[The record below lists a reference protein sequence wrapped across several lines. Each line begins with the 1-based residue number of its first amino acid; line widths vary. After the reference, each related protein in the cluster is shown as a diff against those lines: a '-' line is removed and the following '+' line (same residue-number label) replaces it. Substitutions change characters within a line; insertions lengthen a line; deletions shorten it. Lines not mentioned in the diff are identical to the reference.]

1 MIVNNFINTNL
12 KGVSV
17 ETNWIRHWVTLIEQH
32 LSILSHQRR
41 YLQAR
46 NGAEKSC

>member
-17 ETNWIRHWVTLIEQH
+17 ETNETPLDLPLIYDLIMYTDVITL
-32 LSILSHQRR
+32 
-41 YLQAR
+41 
-46 NGAEKSC
+46 